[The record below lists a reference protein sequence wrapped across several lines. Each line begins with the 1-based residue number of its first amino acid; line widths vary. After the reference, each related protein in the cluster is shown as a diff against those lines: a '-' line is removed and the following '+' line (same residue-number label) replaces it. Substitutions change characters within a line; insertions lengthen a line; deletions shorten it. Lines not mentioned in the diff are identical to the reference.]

1 MGKSRKLHKIWSKNH
16 VNETKNRKR
25 IQKTVGDELKF
36 SGRRL
41 TEDAIFLLD
50 LMIQNEI
57 KKYNVDYITELRYKF
72 RIKQLLLFRW
82 ASFNIERISEEHLPY
97 VYFYELIKRLA
108 INASRKDFGFEYKD
122 QEDELE
128 EKFIIEERQ
137 KDRKNKIQKI
147 KIKNGYIK

>member
-57 KKYNVDYITELRYKF
+57 KKYNVIT
-72 RIKQLLLFRW
+72 
-82 ASFNIERISEEHLPY
+82 
-97 VYFYELIKRLA
+97 
-108 INASRKDFGFEYKD
+108 
-122 QEDELE
+122 
-128 EKFIIEERQ
+128 
-137 KDRKNKIQKI
+137 
-147 KIKNGYIK
+147 